1 MSTAAV
7 VLAAG
12 QGTRFKSE
20 RAKVL
25 HRLAGRT
32 MLRWVLEAIRPLG
45 LDRVVVVCGHQR
57 EEVAAEAQTAAV
69 PGLVTVEQSPQNG
82 TGHAVRQALDAGALD
97 QVDTV
102 LVVPGDAPL
111 LLPEVLADLLGAHD
125 GRAATLVTAE
135 PDDPTG
141 YGRVIRD
148 RDGAVVRIVEHRDAS
163 DDERRVREVATS
175 IYAFSREPL
184 AVQLRQLSSDNV
196 QGEEYLTDVVAPL
209 AAAGVGAVTAPAQ
222 LVGGVNDRAELAA
235 AAAVVRRRILR
246 RLMLDGVGV
255 VDPAAT
261 YVDADAAVDA
271 DATLLPGTHLEGA
284 TRVGRHAVIGPNS
297 RLVEAVVEDGA
308 TVAYSVVERA
318 TVGVGATVGP
328 FSYLRPG
335 TRLEGRAKAGAFVE
349 MKNTTVGTGSKVP
362 HLSYIGDAT
371 IGRDAN
377 VGAGTITCNY
387 DGRAKHPTVIGD
399 GAFVGSDTMLVAP
412 VEVGADAYTGAGS
425 VITKDVPP
433 GALAVERGEQRIVA
447 GYADR
452 RAARH
457 EERTRDERRS

>member
-1 MSTAAV
+1 
-7 VLAAG
+7 
-12 QGTRFKSE
+12 
-20 RAKVL
+20 
-25 HRLAGRT
+25 
-32 MLRWVLEAIRPLG
+32 
-45 LDRVVVVCGHQR
+45 
-57 EEVAAEAQTAAV
+57 
-69 PGLVTVEQSPQNG
+69 
-82 TGHAVRQALDAGALD
+82 
-97 QVDTV
+97 
-102 LVVPGDAPL
+102 
-111 LLPEVLADLLGAHD
+111 
-125 GRAATLVTAE
+125 
-135 PDDPTG
+135 
-141 YGRVIRD
+141 
-148 RDGAVVRIVEHRDAS
+148 
-163 DDERRVREVATS
+163 
-175 IYAFSREPL
+175 
-184 AVQLRQLSSDNV
+184 
-196 QGEEYLTDVVAPL
+196 
-209 AAAGVGAVTAPAQ
+209 
-222 LVGGVNDRAELAA
+222 
-235 AAAVVRRRILR
+235 RRILR